1 MEISPVNRYDAH
13 ETLFAVGGNLAESSV
28 IHVI

>member
-1 MEISPVNRYDAH
+1 MEISPVIRYDAY
-13 ETLFAVGGNLAESSV
+13 ENLFAIGGNLAESSV